1 MKKIKTHELRKR
13 LLFAILILIVYM
25 VGRSLLLYNVD
36 PAAFE
41 LEELDSQN
49 IMISMISGDRY
60 RYTMFALGIMPFI
73 TANLIM
79 WIFRAFRGAEYRA
92 SSSPQKMERSTLIL
106 MIVIAA
112 AFAISQADELVF
124 KESDF
129 DSDVLKIIAVLEM
142 TIGAIIIYKMAN
154 LNREHGIGGQT
165 PIILVNILDNLVST
179 IQKFTWKELEEPVI
193 LCLIMAAVILI
204 MENIIIQ
211 IGRASC
217 RERV

>member
-79 WIFRAFRGAEYRA
+79 WIFRAFR
-92 SSSPQKMERSTLIL
+92 
-106 MIVIAA
+106 
-112 AFAISQADELVF
+112 
-124 KESDF
+124 
-129 DSDVLKIIAVLEM
+129 
-142 TIGAIIIYKMAN
+142 
-154 LNREHGIGGQT
+154 
-165 PIILVNILDNLVST
+165 
-179 IQKFTWKELEEPVI
+179 
-193 LCLIMAAVILI
+193 
-204 MENIIIQ
+204 
-211 IGRASC
+211 
-217 RERV
+217 